1 LLQRIEVNGI
11 AAFRRRGPL
20 CACGRSDFFSR
31 IRDENK
37 FMVGAPETGEPVRA
51 KGASRMAIQKRP
63 VPVIPP
69 LPKAV
74 PYPPESIWRTWDDGK
89 PTLYRGNTFRRQG
102 HMVARVFDVTPAP

>member
-1 LLQRIEVNGI
+1 LASDL
-11 AAFRRRGPL
+11 RR
-20 CACGRSDFFSR
+20 R
-31 IRDENK
+31 IRDENQ
-37 FMVGAPETGEPVRA
+37 VYRRRTATAEPVWA

-102 HMVARVFDVTPAP
+102 HMVARVFDVTPTP